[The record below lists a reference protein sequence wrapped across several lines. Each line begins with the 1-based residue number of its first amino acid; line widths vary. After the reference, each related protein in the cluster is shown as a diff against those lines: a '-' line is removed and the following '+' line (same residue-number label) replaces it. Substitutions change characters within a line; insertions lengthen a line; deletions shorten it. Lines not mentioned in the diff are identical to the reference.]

1 MRTELKIMTMKEQI
15 QKVKMIDLKS
25 VIEHFRAS
33 FVHIPWQQ
41 IRLLPTTC
49 TFHFQVDGLS
59 F

>member
-1 MRTELKIMTMKEQI
+1 MTMKEQI